1 MKNQKIRVG
10 VWIQQAAIL
19 AAIGAALGAC
29 SGEPVAPEPEADP
42 NAAAARMP
50 PPISGGTLLIAAN
63 GRTAVAADPDRDRVS
78 IVDIPSKIHVADIQL
93 EPSDEP
99 GRVVEGPPGRLHVAL
114 RRGGAVA
121 TIDLATKE
129 ILRRTRVCPA
139 PRGIAYDLGNKLHVA
154 CAGGELVT
162 LSADTGAELRRLRLE
177 PDLRDVAVQEGGGLL
192 VSVFREAKVLELD
205 PEGNVINE
213 RSPVSDG
220 SSFGGFE
227 AAVAWRMAPLAG
239 GGAAIVHQR
248 HSRTPV
254 GTEPGG
260 YGVSDGCSPG
270 IVVSAVSFL
279 DAKSEASFELTPSF
293 GQSALPVDLAI
304 SPDGSRFAIVS
315 AGSDTVLERSIAEF
329 RSASNIFCKL
339 DSGME
344 ITEGQPIAV
353 AFAGSVRVVQTREPP
368 RLVLGD
374 RSVIDMPG
382 DNVMDTGHEL
392 FHRAAAEQLSLACAS
407 CHPEGREDGFTWE
420 FLGLGPRRTQSLA
433 GGILGTAPLH
443 WNGELKG
450 FDSLMGEVFT
460 GRMGGAPQSPRRVR
474 AIALWVDSIPA
485 LPASPDVDPSS
496 VERGKA
502 LFESS
507 AVGCATCHSGPL
519 LTNNESVD
527 VGTGGVF
534 QVPSLRGV
542 SARAPFMHNG
552 CAPTLRDRFN
562 VECGGDSRHGVTWN
576 LTPGDLDDLVSY
588 LEIL

>member
-1 MKNQKIRVG
+1 
-10 VWIQQAAIL
+10 
-19 AAIGAALGAC
+19 
-29 SGEPVAPEPEADP
+29 
-42 NAAAARMP
+42 MP
-50 PPISGGTLLIAAN
+50 PPISGGTLLISAN
-63 GRTAVAADPDRDRVS
+63 GRTAIAADPDRDRVS
-78 IVDIPSKIHVADIQL
+78 IVDIPSKTHVADIQL

-99 GRVVEGPPGRLHVAL
+99 GRIVEGAPGRVHVAL

-121 TIDLATKE
+121 TIDFPTRKL
-129 ILRRTRVCPA
+129 LMRTPVCPA
-139 PRGIAYDLGNKLHVA
+139 PRGIAYAPGNKLHVA

-162 LSADTGAELRRLRLE
+162 LSADTGAELRRLRLK
-177 PDLRDVAVQEGGGLL
+177 PDLRDVVVQQGGGLL

-205 PEGNVINE
+205 PEGNVVNE
-213 RSPVSDG
+213 RSPF
-220 SSFGGFE
+220 SSEENIFGFE
-227 AAVAWRMAPLAG
+227 PAVAWRMAPLAG

-248 HSRTPV
+248 HARAFV

-260 YGVSDGCSPG
+260 YGVSDGCGEG
-270 IVVSAVSFL
+270 IVLSAVSFL
-279 DAKSEASFELTPSF
+279 DATAEATFEVPPSI

-315 AGSDTVLERSIAEF
+315 AGSDTVFERSIAAF
-329 RSASNIFCKL
+329 RS
-339 DSGME
+339 SGVTLCNGDTATQ
-344 ITEGQPIAV
+344 IAEGQPVAV
-353 AFAGSVRVVQTREPP
+353 AFAGSMRVVQTREPP

-374 RSVIDMPG
+374 GSVIDMPG
-382 DNVMDTGHEL
+382 EDVMDTGHEL
-392 FHRAAAEQLSLACAS
+392 FHRAAAEHLSLACAS

-420 FLGLGPRRTQSLA
+420 FSGLGPRRTQSLA
-433 GGILGTAPLH
+433 GGILATAPLH
-443 WNGELKG
+443 WNGELQG

-485 LPASPDVDPSS
+485 LPASPAADPSS

-542 SARAPFMHNG
+542 AARAPFMHNG

-588 LEIL
+588 LETL